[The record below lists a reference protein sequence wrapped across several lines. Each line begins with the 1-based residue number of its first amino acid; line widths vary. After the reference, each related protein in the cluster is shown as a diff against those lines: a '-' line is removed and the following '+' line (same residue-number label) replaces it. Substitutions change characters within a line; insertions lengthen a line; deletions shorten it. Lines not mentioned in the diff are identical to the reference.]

1 MSKVVFTKRKLD
13 PEEKKFWAAYHGTL
27 RAIDVEIAQCKQR
40 YAKTP
45 GPHLNHIEW
54 RIVQGVAAQ
63 YVWNYLI
70 ARAPERGI
78 DFVRPLIPAT
88 VVDLALVAAGPKLE
102 KIKGCRLPEQDQKS
116 ADAYEQKLL
125 RKHKRTKAR

>member
-1 MSKVVFTKRKLD
+1 MSKVVFLNRKPT
-13 PEEKKFWAAYHGTL
+13 PEERKFWLAYLGTL
-27 RAIDVEIAQCKQR
+27 RAIDKEIAACKKR

-45 GPHLNHIEW
+45 GPHLNPIEW

-78 DFVRPLIPAT
+78 AFVRPPIPQT
-88 VVDLALVAAGPKLE
+88 VLDLALVEAGPKLAQV
-102 KIKGCRLPEQDQKS
+102 KGCHL
-116 ADAYEQKLL
+116 
-125 RKHKRTKAR
+125 